1 MSADMDHQ
9 PGQAAWFATTHWSVV
24 LTARDASERE
34 AQAALET
41 LCRSYW
47 YPIYA
52 YLRRTGHGPHD
63 AQDLA
68 QGFFARLIAD
78 DDLQG
83 VDRRR
88 GRFRSFLLGTLKHFL
103 SDERKR
109 AGAQKRGGGR
119 TIISIDEHAAE
130 ERYRLE
136 PATTETPET
145 HFDRQWCLAVQ
156 GRVVDRLRSRYEQAG
171 KGSLFDALLPCL
183 GGARGPATYA
193 AVGAGLGL
201 SEGAMKVAVHRL
213 RKEFGA
219 VLRAE
224 VGSTVARETEVDEEI
239 RHLLRTTG
247 GP

>member
-1 MSADMDHQ
+1 MSAVTDHR
-9 PGQAAWFATTHWSVV
+9 PGEPAWFATTHWSVV
-24 LTARDASERE
+24 LAARDAPERE
-34 AQAALET
+34 ARAALET

-109 AGAQKRGGGR
+109 ATAVKRGGGR
-119 TIISIDEHAAE
+119 TLLSIDERAAE
-130 ERYRLE
+130 DRYHLE
-136 PATTETPET
+136 PATAETPET

-156 GRVVDRLRSRYEQAG
+156 ARVVERLRSRYEQAG
-171 KGSLFDALLPCL
+171 KGALFDALLPCL
-183 GGARGPATYA
+183 GGSHGPVTYA
-193 AVGAGLGL
+193 VLGAALGLG
-201 SEGAMKVAVHRL
+201 EGAVKVAVHRL

-224 VGSTVARETEVDEEI
+224 VASTVAAEAEVDEEI

>member
-1 MSADMDHQ
+1 MSIPTNHRSKE
-9 PGQAAWFATTHWSVV
+9 PSWFATTHWSVILAV
-24 LTARDASERE
+24 RDGPEPE
-34 AQAALET
+34 AHAALDVI
-41 LCRSYW
+41 CRGYW
-47 YPIYA
+47 YPVYA
-52 YLRRTGHGPHD
+52 YLRRTGHAPHD

-109 AGAQKRGGGR
+109 AAAQKRGGGQ
-119 TIISIDEHAAE
+119 TIISIDEHSAE

-136 PATTETPET
+136 PATAETPET
-145 HFDRQWCLAVQ
+145 HYDRQWCLAVQ
-156 GRVVDRLRSRYEQAG
+156 ARVVDRLRSRHEQAG
-171 KGSLFDALLPCL
+171 KGALFNALLPCL
-183 GGARGPATYA
+183 GGSRGLTTQA
-193 AVGAGLGL
+193 AVGAAVGL
-201 SEGAMKVAVHRL
+201 SEGAIKVAVHRL

-219 VLRAE
+219 GLRAE
-224 VGSTVARETEVDEEI
+224 VAGTVATEAEVDEEI
-239 RHLLRTTG
+239 RYLLRTTG